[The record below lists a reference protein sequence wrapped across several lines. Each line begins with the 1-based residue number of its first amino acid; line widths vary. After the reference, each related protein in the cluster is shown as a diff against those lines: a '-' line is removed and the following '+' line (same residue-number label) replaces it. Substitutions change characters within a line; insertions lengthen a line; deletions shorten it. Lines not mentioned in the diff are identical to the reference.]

1 MANPYDEVGVA
12 HNTILANFFTN
23 YSKERVIRE
32 QMSKYAL
39 FQYVCTTA
47 ALPDCDAMQALAE
60 HELVHEILPQMS
72 LAEIVNYLQDKGM
85 ASAALTAYIME
96 LDKQVKMHIPS
107 TYDVF
112 YRSIVTIENNIA
124 VDTKLTETERLQ
136 LLTTSSVARYSGKF
150 WKDVSEG
157 ITSYPGLAH
166 LPIAMNDTL
175 KDLITQDMAGA
186 TIGIYGSMFIG
197 SGNPISM
204 VKSALIVA
212 AIGSIGRAAVKYW
225 NWTFR

>member
-39 FQYVCTTA
+39 FQFVCATA
-47 ALPDCDAMQALAE
+47 ALPDCDAMQALAD
-60 HELVHEILPQMS
+60 HKFVQLLPQMS
-72 LAEIVNYLQDKGM
+72 LVEVTNYLQDKGITSE
-85 ASAALTAYIME
+85 AVTAYLIEM
-96 LDKQVKMHIPS
+96 DKQVVTHVQS
-107 TYDVF
+107 RYDVY
-112 YRSIVTIENNIA
+112 YRSIVAIENKIM
-124 VDTKLTETERLQ
+124 VDTKLTETERIQ
-136 LLTTSSVARYSGKF
+136 LLTSSSVARHSGKF

-157 ITSYPGLAH
+157 TTSYAGLAH

-225 NWTFR
+225 NWSFR